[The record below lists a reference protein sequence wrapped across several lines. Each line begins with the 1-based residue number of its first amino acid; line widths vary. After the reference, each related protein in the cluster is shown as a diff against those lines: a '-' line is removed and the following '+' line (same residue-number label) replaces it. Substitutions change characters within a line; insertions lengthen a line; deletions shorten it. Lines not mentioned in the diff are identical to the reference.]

1 MATRNLS
8 LEYAEL
14 RSIHRSNYPRGSED
28 IQRAIA
34 AGSANST
41 ANNNTTP
48 GGGSGGTTDPG
59 SHTVDIDTTPA
70 WVRLVSEIKSDVV
83 QLNEDLHLLHNL
95 HTARL
100 RIAFDEDS
108 IRAQDASIQ
117 SLADTITARLNRC
130 LANNKRIVATALA
143 ARPPPTQQDRTV
155 IFNAM
160 RACALET
167 GEQTKTFRR
176 QQKAF
181 LDQLSAQQKQEEQI
195 AASNTSHHHSA
206 AHTTHKRTNTS
217 ALSDG
222 MLDAIMDP
230 NQSLDQQQQVEL
242 EQMNEDATAREKEII
257 RVAQS
262 INELA
267 QLFKELNVLV
277 IDQGTILDRIDYN
290 VEQAKERVE
299 KGVED
304 LKAADDISQKAVTA
318 KCIGILVIIVV
329 VLLIALVIKWSS

>member
-14 RSIHRSNYPRGSED
+14 RSIHRSNYPRGSDD
-28 IQRAIA
+28 IQRALA
-34 AGSANST
+34 AGSSST
-41 ANNNTTP
+41 NTT
-48 GGGSGGTTDPG
+48 GGDGTEGGT
-59 SHTVDIDTTPA
+59 HTVDINTTPA
-70 WVRLVSEIKSDVV
+70 WVRQVEEIKADVV
-83 QLNEDLHLLHNL
+83 QLHEDLHLLHNL

-117 SLADTITARLNRC
+117 ELAESITARINKC
-130 LANNKRIVATALA
+130 VANNKRIVNA
-143 ARPPPTQQDRTV
+143 AVAQRPPPTQQERTV

-167 GEQTKTFRR
+167 GEQAKTFRR
-176 QQKAF
+176 TQKAF
-181 LDQLSAQQKQEEQI
+181 LDQLNAQQKQEEEQMSSGQSQHRRT
-195 AASNTSHHHSA
+195 A
-206 AHTTHKRTNTS
+206 TT
-217 ALSDG
+217 ALSDN

-230 NQSLDQQQQVEL
+230 NQQLDQQQQMEL
-242 EQMNEDATAREKEII
+242 EQMHQDATSREKEII

-299 KGVED
+299 KGVEH
-304 LKAADDISQKAVTA
+304 LKAADDISQKAQTA
-318 KCIGILVIIVV
+318 KCIGVLVIIVV
-329 VLLIALVIKWSS
+329 VLLIALIVKWSAR

>member
-8 LEYAEL
+8 LNYAEL
-14 RSIHRSNYPRGSED
+14 RSIHRSNYPRGSDD
-28 IQRAIA
+28 IQRALT
-34 AGSANST
+34 AGTSST
-41 ANNNTTP
+41 TTTP
-48 GGGSGGTTDPG
+48 GAPTETSAA
-59 SHTVDIDTTPA
+59 HTAVDIDAVPA
-70 WVRLVSEIKSDVV
+70 WVRLVEAIKADVA
-83 QLNEDLHLLHNL
+83 QLHEDLHLLHNL

-117 SLADTITARLNRC
+117 ELADSITARLNRC

-143 ARPPPTQQDRTV
+143 QKPPPSQQDRTV

-176 QQKAF
+176 AQKAF
-181 LDQLSAQQKQEEQI
+181 LDQLSAQQKQEEQM
-195 AASNTSHHHSA
+195 SGTGPGGSQSQHR
-206 AHTTHKRTNTS
+206 RTAT
-217 ALSDG
+217 AGLSDG

-230 NQSLDQQQQVEL
+230 NQPLDQQQQVEL
-242 EQMNEDATAREKEII
+242 QHMEEDATAREKEII

-290 VEQAKERVE
+290 VEQAKERTD
-299 KGVED
+299 KGVEH
-304 LKAADDISQKAVTA
+304 LKEADQVSEKAMTA
-318 KCIGILVIIVV
+318 KCIGVLIVIVV
-329 VLLIALVIKWSS
+329 ILLIALVIKWSS

>member
-1 MATRNLS
+1 MN
-8 LEYAEL
+8 YAEL
-14 RSIHRSNYPRGSED
+14 RSIHRSNYPRGSDD
-28 IQRAIA
+28 IQRALA
-34 AGSANST
+34 AGSASSSGGSS
-41 ANNNTTP
+41 NTTTA
-48 GGGSGGTTDPG
+48 GGATEGGV
-59 SHTVDIDTTPA
+59 HTVDIDSTPA
-70 WVRLVSEIKSDVV
+70 WVRMVEEIKADVL
-83 QLNEDLHLLHNL
+83 QLHEDLLLLHNL

-117 SLADTITARLNRC
+117 ELADSITARLNRC
-130 LANNKRIVATALA
+130 LANNKRIVASALA
-143 ARPPPTQQDRTV
+143 QRPPPTQQERTV

-160 RACALET
+160 RACALDT

-176 QQKAF
+176 AQKAF
-181 LDQLSAQQKQEEQI
+181 LDQLSLQQKQEEEQQQQ
-195 AASNTSHHHSA
+195 HHQQHRRTG
-206 AHTTHKRTNTS
+206 TT
-217 ALSDG
+217 ALSEH

-230 NQSLDQQQQVEL
+230 NQPLDQQQQVEL

-290 VEQAKERVE
+290 VEQAKERID
-299 KGVED
+299 KGVEH
-304 LKAADDISQKAVTA
+304 LKQADDISQKAVTA
-318 KCIGILVIIVV
+318 KCIGILIILVV
-329 VLLIALVIKWSS
+329 VLLIALVIKWSAQAS

>member
-1 MATRNLS
+1 MTTRNLS

-14 RSIHRSNYPRGSED
+14 RSVHRSNYPRGSAD
-28 IQRAIA
+28 IQRALA
-34 AGSANST
+34 AGSSSNT
-41 ANNNTTP
+41 NTT
-48 GGGSGGTTDPG
+48 GGNTTEGDP
-59 SHTVDIDTTPA
+59 SHTVDVADSVPA
-70 WVRLVSEIKSDVV
+70 WVRQVEAIKADVS
-83 QLNEDLHLLHNL
+83 QLHEDLHLLHNL

-117 SLADTITARLNRC
+117 QLAVSITARLNRC
-130 LANNKRIVATALA
+130 LANNKRIVSTALA
-143 ARPPPTQQDRTV
+143 QRPPPTQQERTV

-176 QQKAF
+176 AQKSF
-181 LDQLSAQQKQEEQI
+181 LDQLSAQQKVEEELAGQEAGQ
-195 AASNTSHHHSA
+195 SRRQQHRRG
-206 AHTTHKRTNTS
+206 TTT
-217 ALSDG
+217 ALSEG

-230 NQSLDQQQQVEL
+230 NQALDQQQQQEL
-242 EQMNEDATAREKEII
+242 AEMNADATAREKEII

-290 VEQAKERVE
+290 VEQAKERIE
-299 KGVED
+299 KGVEH
-304 LKAADDISQKAVTA
+304 LKEADDISQKAVTA
-318 KCIGILVIIVV
+318 KCIGVLIVVVV
-329 VLLIALVIKWSS
+329 VLLIGLVIKWSSN